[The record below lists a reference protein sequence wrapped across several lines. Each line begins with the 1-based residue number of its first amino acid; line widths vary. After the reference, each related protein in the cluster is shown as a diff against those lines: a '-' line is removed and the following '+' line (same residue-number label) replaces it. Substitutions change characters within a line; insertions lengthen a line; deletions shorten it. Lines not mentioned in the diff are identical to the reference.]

1 MSEIGKYCEAACKL
15 LSEIVAIPSESF
27 HETKRADFLCSF
39 LQSEGFEP
47 ARYGNNIVVRQ
58 AANESGKPVLMLN
71 AHIDTVAAAS
81 GYTFDPVNPPADR
94 DRILGLGSNDD
105 GASVVC
111 MIFTFIHAVRE
122 RLKLPVNL
130 MLALSC
136 EEERSGENGMRML
149 RRIVEREADFAIV
162 GEPTEMKAAIA
173 EKGLLVVDAS
183 CEGRSAHCAHAE
195 LGVNAI
201 YKAVTAISS
210 IRDLEFSR
218 VSPSMGRIGLNI
230 TQINA
235 GTAHN
240 VIPDSCN
247 FVVDIRTTDSYTN
260 EEVMELLNEAAPQC
274 DLKARNMRN
283 HASATPQEH
292 PLLKTAEKLG
302 VETYVSPTTS
312 DWMRL
317 SIPAIKMGPG
327 DSNRSHKADEFVYR
341 DEIADGLKKYL
352 EFISNIQV

>member
-1 MSEIGKYCEAACKL
+1 MSDISQYTDNACQL
-15 LSEIVAIPSESF
+15 LSEMIRIPAESF

-39 LQSEGFEP
+39 LEKEGFSP

-58 AANESGKPVLMLN
+58 SENDPDKPVLMLN

-81 GYTFDPVNPPADR
+81 GYSFDPVNPPSDSK
-94 DRILGLGSNDD
+94 RILGLGSNDD

-122 RLKLPVNL
+122 KLDLPVNL

-136 EEERSGENGMRML
+136 EEERSGERGLRML

-173 EKGLLVVDAS
+173 ERGLLVVDAT
-183 CEGRSAHCAHAE
+183 CKGRSAHCAHAE
-195 LGVNAI
+195 LGLNAI
-201 YKAVTAISS
+201 YEAVAAISA
-210 IRDLEFSR
+210 IRGLEFGK
-218 VSPSMGRIGLNI
+218 VSPSMGPVGLNI

-240 VIPDSCN
+240 VIPDSCT
-247 FVVDIRTTDSYTN
+247 FVIDIRTTDSYTN
-260 EEVMELLNEAAPQC
+260 EEIMKLLQQAAPGC
-274 DLKARNMRN
+274 EMKARNMLN
-283 HASATPQEH
+283 HASATPQGH
-292 PLLKTAEKLG
+292 TLLKTAEALKT
-302 VETYVSPTTS
+302 ETYVSPTTS

-327 DSNRSHKADEFVYR
+327 DSNRSHKADECVYR
-341 DEIADGLKKYL
+341 SEIADGLSKYIN
-352 EFISNIQV
+352 FISNLA

>member
-1 MSEIGKYCEAACKL
+1 MSDMGKYCEAACKL
-15 LSEIVAIPSESF
+15 LSEMVAIPSESF
-27 HETKRADFLCSF
+27 HESKRADFLCAF
-39 LQSEGFEP
+39 LRNEGIDHT
-47 ARYGNNIVVRQ
+47 RYGNNIVARQ
-58 AANESGKPVLMLN
+58 PAADPGKPTLMLN
-71 AHIDTVAAAS
+71 AHIDTVAAAA
-81 GYTFDPVNPPADR
+81 GYSFDPVNPPADK

-111 MIFTFIHAVRE
+111 LLFTFIRALRE
-122 RLKLPVNL
+122 RLDLPVNL

-173 EKGLLVVDAS
+173 EKGLLVVDAV
-183 CEGRSAHCAHAE
+183 CEGVSAHCAHAA

-201 YKAVTAISS
+201 YKAVEAINALQS
-210 IRDLEFSR
+210 LEFSR
-218 VSPSMGRIGLNI
+218 ISPSMGHTRLNV

-240 VIPDSCN
+240 VIPDSCS
-247 FVVDIRTTDSYTN
+247 FVIDIRTTDSYTN
-260 EEVMELLNEAAPQC
+260 EEVMKLLGDAAPQC
-274 DLKARNMRN
+274 SLKARNMLN
-283 HASATPQEH
+283 HASATPQGH

-317 SIPAIKMGPG
+317 SIPAVKMGPG

-341 DEIADGLKKYL
+341 DEIAEGLKNYI
-352 EFISNIQV
+352 EFISNIQL

>member
-1 MSEIGKYCEAACKL
+1 MSDISQYTHQACEL
-15 LSEIVAIPSESF
+15 LSQMVRIPAESF

-39 LQSEGFEP
+39 LESEGLSP

-58 AANESGKPVLMLN
+58 DENDPDKPVLMLN

-81 GYTFDPVNPPADR
+81 GYSFDAVNPPADAS
-94 DRILGLGSNDD
+94 RILGLGSNDD

-111 MIFTFIHAVRE
+111 MIFTFIHAMKE
-122 RLKLPVNL
+122 GLELPVNL

-136 EEERSGENGMRML
+136 EEERSGERGMRML

-162 GEPTEMKAAIA
+162 GEPTGMNAAVA
-173 EKGLLVVDAS
+173 ERGLLVVDVT
-183 CEGRSAHCAHAE
+183 CKGRSAHCAHAE

-201 YKAVTAISS
+201 YEAVEAISA
-210 IRDLEFSR
+210 IRSLQFGK
-218 VSPSMGRIGLNI
+218 VSPTMGPVGLNI

-240 VIPDSCN
+240 VIPDSCS
-247 FVVDIRTTDSYTN
+247 FVIDIRTTDSYTN
-260 EEVMELLNEAAPQC
+260 EEIMGLLHQAAPGC
-274 DLKARNMRN
+274 EMAARNMLN
-283 HASATPQEH
+283 HASATPQGH
-292 PLLKTAEKLG
+292 PLAITAEALKVG
-302 VETYVSPTTS
+302 TYVSPTTS

-327 DSNRSHKADEFVYR
+327 DSNRSHKADECVYR
-341 DEIADGLKKYL
+341 SEIADGLKKYL
-352 EFISNIQV
+352 EFITNIKL